1 MRSDFSSTYCSHT
14 LLYIRIVSSVSYPI
28 NMYLVS
34 RHIFLLLI
42 ALIIT
47 SVVSLLSVADGKNC
61 TQKTSSVAD
70 RGAITDQSY
79 PWRLLYVQSF
89 PSILAPEIL
98 PPSDSELCPRR
109 SRGVRLAYTDPSGE
123 RQRAPSTPQ
132 QWGPPSLHR
141 SFRRATASTV
151 HSAAVGS
158 A

>member
-79 PWRLLYVQSF
+79 P
-89 PSILAPEIL
+89 
-98 PPSDSELCPRR
+98 
-109 SRGVRLAYTDPSGE
+109 
-123 RQRAPSTPQ
+123 
-132 QWGPPSLHR
+132 
-141 SFRRATASTV
+141 
-151 HSAAVGS
+151 
-158 A
+158 